1 MKTLIYSM
9 TCCLLCS
16 VISGKVENVPIIINN
31 LLTHFEI
38 NVFDHI
44 VFLSDKGEEIQ
55 NDDKNLFGYHQTLND
70 IKLLNLFT
78 QSNYK
83 KMNSYN
89 NIHRSLQSLTKA
101 PVLFHVSVPRLNM
114 NNGTFLQL
122 LSTSELSNHVWLL
135 DFDFTDNCNR
145 TMVEIQT
152 WLKSSIINLNFDS
165 QVALLT
171 PEKLRCDKN
180 DVYEVYKVYFIR
192 VKINQSI

>member
-38 NVFDHI
+38 NVFDHV

-70 IKLLNLFT
+70 IKFLNLFT

-83 KMNSYN
+83 KMYSYN
-89 NIHRSLQSLTKA
+89 IIHRSLQSLTKA